1 MHPISDWLSVVR
13 VVMWLPSQSGFNY
26 QSSCHTPNTL
36 PAFSASGDTG
46 HQKHARACVCVCVD
60 SFYIRCHR
68 LQNQLQLDTSRSVT
82 VASWGLILS
91 VVLLER
97 STVFFVTQ
105 T

>member
-46 HQKHARACVCVCVD
+46 HQKHARACVD